1 MKIEV
6 LSAQWTCKEHSQF
19 LAKLRLEN
27 QSDPVGFYVATEVP
41 DESEIYKYLIEL
53 YRSGKLKIK
62 EFVENVDLL
71 KSDIR
76 AQRNALLSETDYLV
90 NNDYPISES
99 DKKLI
104 REYRQTLRDIPQQR
118 GFPKNVTWPEKPKCI
133 K

>member
-6 LSAQWTCKEHSQF
+6 LSVQWTCKEHDQF

-27 QSDPVGFYVATEVP
+27 KSDPIGFYVATEVP

-62 EFVENVDLL
+62 EFVENVEFL

-99 DKKLI
+99 DKNSI
-104 REYRQTLRDIPQQR
+104 RAYRQALRDIPQQR
-118 GFPKNVTWPEKPKCI
+118 GFPKNAVWPEKPNCI

>member
-6 LSAQWTCKEHSQF
+6 LSVQWMCKEHDQF
-19 LAKLRLEN
+19 LAKIKLEN
-27 QSDPVGFYVATEVP
+27 QPEPVGFYVATEIP
-41 DESEIYKYLIEL
+41 DESEIYKYLIGQ

-62 EFVENVDLL
+62 EFVENVEFL
-71 KSDIR
+71 KSDVR

-104 REYRQTLRDIPQQR
+104 RKYRQALRDIPQQR
-118 GFPKNVTWPEKPKCI
+118 GFPKNVVWPEKPKCI

>member
-6 LSAQWTCKEHSQF
+6 LSAQWTCKEHDQF

-41 DESEIYKYLIEL
+41 DDSEIYKYLIEL

-71 KSDIR
+71 KINIR

-99 DKKLI
+99 DKNSI
-104 REYRQTLRDIPQQR
+104 RTYRQALRDIPQQR
-118 GFPKNVTWPEKPKCI
+118 GFPKNVVWPEKPKCI